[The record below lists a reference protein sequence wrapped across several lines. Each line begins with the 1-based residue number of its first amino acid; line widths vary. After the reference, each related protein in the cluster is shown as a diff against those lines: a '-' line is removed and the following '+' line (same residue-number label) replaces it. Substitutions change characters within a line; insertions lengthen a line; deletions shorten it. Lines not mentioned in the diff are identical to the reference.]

1 MKRRDVIDL
10 VARAEA
16 RVHAEIDQHAA
27 LSHARIGAAF
37 TALAQQLLDAR
48 PLGDVRWTPLK
59 AAALDLG
66 VDPRTVKRW
75 AAEVPGSI
83 IRDASRR
90 VFLDPVAVHR
100 WSQRISAEVPTEN
113 ADMPTGGSSPPLAPS
128 DHEEARPQAEK

>member
-27 LSHARIGAAF
+27 VSHARVGAAF

-48 PLGDVRWTPLK
+48 PLDDVRWTPLK

-75 AAEVPGSI
+75 AAELPGSI

-100 WSQRISAEVPTEN
+100 WSQQISAEVPTGS
-113 ADMPTGGSSPPLAPS
+113 ADMPTGDAAPPLAPS
-128 DHEEARPQAEK
+128 GHEEPPPQSQD